1 MTDVRITIS
10 YAVSGSGAGKL
21 PAGMRWEREHAVGAN
36 PLLFTD
42 ELQRVL
48 KEDMEQ
54 VLEAI
59 AKLDP
64 RTKETEPVG
73 HIRKINVRL
82 NRAQRISA
90 QAMHLSEPEHRS
102 KVLDH
107 IGGDKLDDITRYL
120 YDYGDQWDLY
130 QRLCEDCDIK
140 PRPELFH
147 PNPEN

>member
-64 RTKETEPVG
+64 RTKETEP
-73 HIRKINVRL
+73 
-82 NRAQRISA
+82 
-90 QAMHLSEPEHRS
+90 
-102 KVLDH
+102 
-107 IGGDKLDDITRYL
+107 
-120 YDYGDQWDLY
+120 
-130 QRLCEDCDIK
+130 
-140 PRPELFH
+140 
-147 PNPEN
+147 NPED